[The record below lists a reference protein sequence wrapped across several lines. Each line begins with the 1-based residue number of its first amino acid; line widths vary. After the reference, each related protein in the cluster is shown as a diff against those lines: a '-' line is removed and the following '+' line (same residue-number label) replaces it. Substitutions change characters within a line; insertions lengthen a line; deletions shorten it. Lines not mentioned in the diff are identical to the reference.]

1 MIAMD
6 LVTGFLGNLK
16 INNNREWFHAHKADY
31 EKARKQFETFLNVLI
46 TEIRKFDPSIG
57 MLTPKD
63 CVFRINRD
71 IRFSSDKSPYKTNM
85 GAYISQGGRKGEM
98 AGYYLH
104 IDPEQYFAA
113 GGLYMPQAEPLK
125 KVRDEIYFGS
135 GILKS
140 IIQKPSFVKV
150 FKTLDGDKLT
160 RPPKGYPA
168 DFPDI
173 DLLKYKSFT
182 VSHGLDEETIM
193 SDRLLKVVTD
203 VFKEMHPFIGFL
215 NNALK

>member
-1 MIAMD
+1 MD
-6 LVTGFLGNLK
+6 LVTGFLGKLK

-31 EKARKQFETFLNVLI
+31 EKSRGQFEAFLNALI
-46 TEIRKFDPSIG
+46 AEIRKFDPSIG

-63 CVFRINRD
+63 CIFRINRD

-104 IDPEQYFAA
+104 IDPEQSFAA

-125 KVRDEIYFGS
+125 KIRDEIYFNAGEF
-135 GILKS
+135 KS
-140 IIQKPSFVKV
+140 IIHKPSFVKV
-150 FKTLDGDKLT
+150 FGEPDGDKLT

-182 VSHGLDEETIM
+182 VSHALVEETIR
-193 SDRLLKVVTD
+193 SVRLLEIVTA
-203 VFKEMHPFIGFL
+203 VFSEMHPFIGFV